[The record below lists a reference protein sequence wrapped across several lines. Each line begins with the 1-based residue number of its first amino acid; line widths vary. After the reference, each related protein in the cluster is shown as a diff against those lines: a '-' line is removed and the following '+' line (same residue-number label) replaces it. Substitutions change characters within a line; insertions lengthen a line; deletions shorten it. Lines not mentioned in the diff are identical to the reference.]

1 MSSPIT
7 DYSSD
12 EEDKI
17 GELIYKSS
25 KTAKLLR
32 AVNKENAEQLILD
45 EELNRRKKERAEAEK
60 EVTAMVKTEKERV
73 KAQRAL
79 QWVKEASICPR
90 LRKRL
95 LLLMTLIRTNPRTPP
110 SCYPSHGTVLSDGF
124 HWAAYPPLDNLLRKN
139 MMRYYELSTEH
150 SQTKVQ
156 VEFNNIMVH
165 LIRREA
171 AKHGWKFDHKV
182 FDDKK
187 IRDRIRCFYKAHMQ
201 NAKKRLKTMLKNPEK
216 KANIKDLAA
225 LYHLIEEK
233 GQNTEAILETIQ
245 PAAKLNAKHNENTEK
260 DLCVLIT
267 KMEAKLIQKKQLKVD
282 EEIEQDESDP
292 PKSQVSRKYRDKTEA
307 IFDEKALVKANKEVT
322 EEEVKAQHAVQLAKE
337 ASICPRLRKR
347 ILLLMALARTNPRSP
362 PSCYPSHGTV
372 LADGFPWAEYPPLDT
387 ILRKNMRR
395 YYELSTE
402 RCQLREQQE
411 YNNCLVHLI
420 RNEAAKHGWKFD
432 DEVFDDNKIRDRIRC
447 FYKSHMQNAKK
458 RLNTMLKNPEKKANI
473 KELAT
478 LYHLI
483 EEKGQNTR
491 VILKTML
498 KIKERK
504 NDTNIKATI
513 KAKKEAELP
522 KAVHKPKS
530 HNKRLNSLL
539 YAANELESLD
549 KVQPKNKRAKFN
561 PLTKEGDENISYMAA
576 WANIADQFNISHHH
590 IDRSL

>member
-25 KTAKLLR
+25 KTAKLR
-32 AVNKENAEQLILD
+32 AVNKENAEKDLCVLIPKIEAKFTQKKD
-45 EELNRRKKERAEAEK
+45 EELNRRKKERTEAEK
-60 EVTAMVKTEKERV
+60 TETARVKAEKERV
-73 KAQRAL
+73 EAQRAL
-79 QWVKEASICPR
+79 QWVKEVSIRPP

-95 LLLMTLIRTNPRTPP
+95 LLLMALARTNPRTPP

-216 KANIKDLAA
+216 KANIKDLA
-225 LYHLIEEK
+225 
-233 GQNTEAILETIQ
+233 
-245 PAAKLNAKHNENTEK
+245 
-260 DLCVLIT
+260 
-267 KMEAKLIQKKQLKVD
+267 
-282 EEIEQDESDP
+282 
-292 PKSQVSRKYRDKTEA
+292 
-307 IFDEKALVKANKEVT
+307 
-322 EEEVKAQHAVQLAKE
+322 
-337 ASICPRLRKR
+337 
-347 ILLLMALARTNPRSP
+347 
-362 PSCYPSHGTV
+362 
-372 LADGFPWAEYPPLDT
+372 
-387 ILRKNMRR
+387 
-395 YYELSTE
+395 
-402 RCQLREQQE
+402 
-411 YNNCLVHLI
+411 
-420 RNEAAKHGWKFD
+420 
-432 DEVFDDNKIRDRIRC
+432 
-447 FYKSHMQNAKK
+447 
-458 RLNTMLKNPEKKANI
+458 
-473 KELAT
+473 T

-483 EEKGQNTR
+483 EEKGQNTGA
-491 VILKTML
+491 ILETML
-498 KIKERK
+498 KIKGKKMRDSMIRESYTEQKATRK
-504 NDTNIKATI
+504 AQNNQGKDAKEKARPHIKATI

-530 HNKRLNSLL
+530 VNKRLNSLL
-539 YAANELESLD
+539 YVANELESLD
-549 KVQPKNKRAKFN
+549 EAQPKNKRAKFN
-561 PLTKEGDENISYMAA
+561 PWTKDGNENSYMAA

-590 IDRSL
+590 MTEACELLF